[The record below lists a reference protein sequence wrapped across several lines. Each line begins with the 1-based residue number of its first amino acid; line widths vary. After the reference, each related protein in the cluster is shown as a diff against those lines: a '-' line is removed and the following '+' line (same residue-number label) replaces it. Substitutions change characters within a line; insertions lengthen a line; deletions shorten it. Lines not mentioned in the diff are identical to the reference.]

1 MKLRVAGLDDF
12 VKECNERQ
20 IKDVRVATLFETY
33 PAKTAEHSL
42 PMISSKTVATA
53 IESASSSLIIRFEKS
68 NGAKF
73 NFEHERKEIC
83 KESEETENKIIDE
96 LRKAGLSVKQGILEL

>member
-12 VKECNERQ
+12 LKECKERQ

-33 PAKTAEHSL
+33 PAKTAEHTL

-53 IESASSSLIIRFEKS
+53 IESASSDLIIRFEKS
-68 NGAKF
+68 NGAKL
-73 NFEHERKEIC
+73 NFDHERKEIC
-83 KESEETENKIIDE
+83 KESEESEKKLIED
-96 LRKAGLSVKQGILEL
+96 LGKAGFSVKQGIFEL